1 MPGPA
6 RIASSIQLVVE
17 GNDHVNF
24 FRAFLDHLSF
34 THVQIQNSG
43 GVSELRAFLA
53 AFAAEPGFGERVERL
68 GIVRDAETNADGA
81 FESVR
86 HSLRNA
92 GLSTPERPEEL
103 AEGRPSVAALVLP
116 GGGRAG
122 MLETLVCES
131 FARDRVDRCID
142 EFFECVG
149 EASIKNPDKA
159 RVFAYLTTTSE
170 PRHSVGVAAQQGQW
184 DLDHSAFDGVRRF
197 LEELA
202 NGARTAGTLGALSR

>member
-6 RIASSIQLVVE
+6 RIASSVQLVVE
-17 GNDHVNF
+17 GNDQFNF
-24 FRAFLDHLSF
+24 FRAFVEHLSL
-34 THVQIQNSG
+34 THIQVQNSG
-43 GVSELRAFLA
+43 GVSELRPFLSA
-53 AFAAEPGFGERVERL
+53 IAAEPGFSERVERV

-92 GLSTPERPEEL
+92 GLPTPERPEVF
-103 AEGRPSVAALVLP
+103 ADSRPTVAALILP
-116 GGGRAG
+116 GGGRVG
-122 MLETLVCES
+122 MLETLVCDS
-131 FARDRVDRCID
+131 FARDPVDRCID

-149 EASIKNPDKA
+149 EDSIKNPYKA

-184 DLDHSAFDGVRRF
+184 DLEHEAFDGVRRF

-202 NGARTAGTLGALSR
+202 NGAR